1 MALFLYVVKNR
12 EGKVIKGILEAESK
26 EKLIEHFHKEGC
38 VIFSIKETKSK
49 AKLKTKGKIKAD
61 ELVVFSRQF
70 TTLIESGIPIVDCL
84 LILKEQ
90 IQNLYFKDVMEAILK
105 DVKEGLSLSSA
116 LSKHPK
122 VFPEIYVSMVEAAEA
137 SGSLAEIL
145 DRLAIYLEK
154 SLALRKKITSA
165 MYYPVIV
172 VLLASVITSFL
183 VFKIIP
189 TFKGIYESLGGKLP
203 FITQM
208 LINFSDFLRQ
218 NIFIIFF
225 VFFLIVIGFQKYIS
239 TPKGKKNYH
248 KFLLRLP
255 VFGDLIKKIAIAKFA
270 RTFSTLI
277 KSGVPI
283 IKCLEIVGKTSGNK
297 ILEEAVFQAKKFI
310 QEGQPISIPLEK
322 TGIFPPM
329 VTRMIAIGEKTGRLE
344 EMLSKIAQFYEE
356 QTDATVSGLSSLIEP
371 IIILFLGIVV
381 GGIVVALFLPI
392 IKVTELLGR

>member
-12 EGKVIKGILEAESK
+12 EGKIIKGVLEAETQ

-38 VIFSIKETKSK
+38 IIISITQTKAK
-49 AKLKTKGKIKAD
+49 AKLKTKGKIKQD

-84 LILKEQ
+84 LILKQQ
-90 IQNLYFKDVMEAILK
+90 IQNSYFKNVMDVILK
-105 DVKEGLSLSSA
+105 DVKEGSSLSSA

-137 SGSLAEIL
+137 SGSLSEIL

-154 SLALRKKITSA
+154 SNALRKKITSA

-172 VLLASVITSFL
+172 VLLASLITSFL

-203 FITQM
+203 IFTQM

-218 NIFIIFF
+218 NIIIISG
-225 VFFLIVIGFQKYIS
+225 VFFLIVIGFQRYIT
-239 TPKGKKNYH
+239 TPKGKKKYH

-255 VFGDLIKKIAIAKFA
+255 IFGELIRKIAIAKFA

-283 IKCLEIVGKTSGNK
+283 IKCLEIVAKTSGNK
-297 ILEEAVFQAKKFI
+297 VLEEAVLQSKKFI
-310 QEGQPISIPLEK
+310 QEGQPISIPLEN

-329 VTRMIAIGEKTGRLE
+329 VTRMIAIGEKTGKLE

-356 QTDATVSGLSSLIEP
+356 QTDAAVAGLSSLIEP
-371 IIILFLGIVV
+371 VIILFLGVV
-381 GGIVVALFLPI
+381 IGGIVVALFLPI
-392 IKVTELLGR
+392 IKVTELLGK